1 MPGGVTPAN
10 TADGTSWNYVGQH
23 EKLTDLDTSG
33 IAGGII
39 QMGARVYIP
48 ELGRFL
54 QVDPVEGG
62 VENDYVYPPDP
73 VNKHDLTGQIW
84 GALFK
89 LIFKGGGKQA
99 TKSTAKNTPKPKS
112 TPAPKAAPRTAPKP
126 AAPVTPKKPVNIAQR
141 PQGVPSN
148 WIQQSTRGDG
158 GKLYVNPLNP
168 HDRIRS
174 MPGNPFSPNVG
185 QQNPYIV
192 RQLNGKYLDRF
203 GNSIPKKSLESHIPY
218 DDFTFF

>member
-1 MPGGVTPAN
+1 
-10 TADGTSWNYVGQH
+10 
-23 EKLTDLDTSG
+23 
-33 IAGGII
+33 
-39 QMGARVYIP
+39 MGARVYIP

-73 VNKHDLTGQIW
+73 VNKHDLTGQFW

-89 LIFKGGGKQA
+89 LIFKGGGKKA
-99 TKSTAKNTPKPKS
+99 TKSTVKNTPKPKS
-112 TPAPKAAPRTAPKP
+112 TPAPKAAPRAAPKP

-158 GKLYVNPLNP
+158 GRLYVNPLNP

-203 GNSIPKKSLESHIPY
+203 GNSVPKKSLESHIPY

>member
-1 MPGGVTPAN
+1 
-10 TADGTSWNYVGQH
+10 
-23 EKLTDLDTSG
+23 
-33 IAGGII
+33 
-39 QMGARVYIP
+39 MGARVYIP

-89 LIFKGGGKQA
+89 LIFKGGGKLA
-99 TKSTAKNTPKPKS
+99 KKSTVKNTPKPKS
-112 TPAPKAAPRTAPKP
+112 TPAPKAAPRAAPKP

-148 WIQQSTRGDG
+148 WRQTPSKNGDG
-158 GKLYVNPLNP
+158 MRYVNPLNNN
-168 HDRIRS
+168 DIIRV
-174 MPGNPFSPNVG
+174 MPGKPLSRYPS
-185 QQNPYIV
+185 QREPYIV
-192 RQLNGKYLDRF
+192 RQTNGKFFDQH
-203 GNSIPKKSLESHIPY
+203 GNIVPKKSAEAHIPY
-218 DDFTFF
+218 DNFKF